1 VPGQEKPA
9 RGGDGGEG
17 GLLTMLLRTTLAL
30 TLLSRPAAAAPPATI
45 TAPLEVLK
53 TKHIAVSVRVNGA
66 GPFRLVLDTGSP
78 ISFLSGHA
86 AEQAGLITADAARRP
101 VLLGMR
107 GQAVVKS
114 LEIGG
119 AQVKD

>member
-1 VPGQEKPA
+1 MREACCVKSE
-9 RGGDGGEG
+9 GDANP
-17 GLLTMLLRTTLAL
+17 LRPRRSGATLHTPRNTLHVSRFTLAL
-30 TLLSRPAAAAPPATI
+30 TLLAHPAAATPATI

-86 AEQAGLITADAARRP
+86 AEQ
-101 VLLGMR
+101 
-107 GQAVVKS
+107 S
-114 LEIGG
+114 
-119 AQVKD
+119 